1 MLGGGGGAFNIRAV
15 FHVCQAAELL
25 GLEAARDGCEPP
37 TPPPPLLQWSDY
49 IQHEFLKERRE
60 GEEVRIL
67 GEAIRRDGG
76 DSREDRFKPM
86 FGNFKAHACKFP
98 PANFNKSQINA

>member
-1 MLGGGGGAFNIRAV
+1 MFVR
-15 FHVCQAAELL
+15 LL
-25 GLEAARDGCEPP
+25 SFWAWKQRVMDVSPPP
-37 TPPPPLLQWSDY
+37 TPPLLQWSDY

>member
-1 MLGGGGGAFNIRAV
+1 MFVR
-15 FHVCQAAELL
+15 LL
-25 GLEAARDGCEPP
+25 SFWAWKQRVMDVSPPPP
-37 TPPPPLLQWSDY
+37 TPNPPLLQWSDY